1 MIFFVDRKTG
11 AEVAGPF
18 TAEQA
23 RTWMRDRIINRR
35 TLADVRIE
43 RRD

>member
-23 RTWMRDRIINRR
+23 RAWLRERLVTRR
-35 TLADVRIE
+35 TLADVRVA
-43 RRD
+43 RKD